1 MGGKEGEFVGEG
13 RKELGGW
20 REVVEGGRC
29 LCHGTKQALLC
40 TVLMSAMFDYS
51 CCHKFRAE
59 QKFRA
64 IDFACLFPTLKIK
77 NIIFLF

>member
-1 MGGKEGEFVGEG
+1 MEGG
-13 RKELGGW
+13 GGG
-20 REVVEGGRC
+20 REVSNSPTCMC
-29 LCHGTKQALLC
+29 LGTKQALLC

>member
-1 MGGKEGEFVGEG
+1 MEGG
-13 RKELGGW
+13 GGG
-20 REVVEGGRC
+20 REVSNSPTCMC
-29 LCHGTKQALLC
+29 LGTKQALLC

-51 CCHKFRAE
+51 CGHKFRAG

-64 IDFACLFPTLKIK
+64 IDFAYLFPTLKIK

>member
-29 LCHGTKQALLC
+29 QIPPLVCALGPNRPYY
-40 TVLMSAMFDYS
+40 VQY
-51 CCHKFRAE
+51 
-59 QKFRA
+59 
-64 IDFACLFPTLKIK
+64 
-77 NIIFLF
+77 